1 MKETNSEVR
10 EKLARLRALMNERG
24 AGACVLRRTASLA
37 WITGGASTWVNTANG
52 EGPVTAIVT
61 PERHLLVTN
70 NIEEPRLREE
80 EGLVDAGWH
89 IETDPWYGPARGLA
103 EILADC
109 GVVGGRPDTSGA
121 PGRPGVPT
129 TPSVGVDLGLELPGF
144 TVHSV
149 AGQLARLRSRLLP
162 VEQER
167 AVALGANCGAAMKD
181 ACERVQ
187 PGQSEHEIAAL
198 LWEQT
203 QRRGIQA
210 VVNLV
215 AVDER
220 IHRYRH
226 PLPTEKKLQRH
237 AMLVLC
243 GRRHGLVLSITR
255 LLHFGPVPDE
265 IRRRQQAVA
274 AVDAAMI
281 AASRPGVTTGGVLAQ
296 AVTAYA
302 DAGFEG
308 AWRDH
313 HQGGVAAYEPR
324 EYLAMP
330 DAPDLLQPG
339 MICAWN
345 PSLPG
350 AKSEDSILVSED
362 GPQVLTAIADWP
374 VLATAPAP
382 AAPAGAPAR
391 PDILQR

>member
-10 EKLARLRALMNERG
+10 EKLAGLRVLMNKQG
-24 AGACVLRRTASLA
+24 LAACVLRRTASLA

-61 PERHLLVTN
+61 PDRNLLLTN

-80 EGLVDAGWH
+80 EGLVDAGWS

-109 GVVGGRPDTSGA
+109 GVASGQSSAPATGAVGADI
-121 PGRPGVPT
+121 
-129 TPSVGVDLGLELPGF
+129 GLELPGF
-144 TVHSV
+144 SV
-149 AGQLARLRSRLLP
+149 QNIGGQLARLRSRLLP

-167 AVALGANCGAAMKD
+167 AVALGADCAAVMKE
-181 ACERVQ
+181 ACEAVQ

-198 LWEQT
+198 LWECS

-226 PLPTEKKLQRH
+226 PLPTGKVLQRH

-243 GRRHGLVLSITR
+243 GRRHGLLQSITR
-255 LLHFGPVPDE
+255 ILHFGPVPDE

-281 AASRPGVTTGGVLAQ
+281 GASRPGVTTGEVLAR
-296 AVTAYA
+296 AVAAYA
-302 DAGFEG
+302 DAGHEG
-308 AWRDH
+308 AWHDH

-330 DAPDLLQPG
+330 DSPDLLHAG

-362 GPQVLTAIADWP
+362 GPRVLTEIADWP
-374 VLATAPAP
+374 VLATAPAK

>member
-1 MKETNSEVR
+1 MKETNNEVR
-10 EKLARLRALMNERG
+10 EKLTLLRGVMSEHGLA
-24 AGACVLRRTASLA
+24 ACVLRRTASLA

-61 PERHLLVTN
+61 PDRNLLLTN
-70 NIEEPRLREE
+70 NIEEPRLRIE
-80 EGLVDAGWH
+80 EGLVDAGWS
-89 IETDPWYGPARGLA
+89 IETDPWYGPPRGLA

-109 GVVGGRPDTSGA
+109 GVASGQSSAAGAVG
-121 PGRPGVPT
+121 
-129 TPSVGVDLGLELPGF
+129 VGVDVGLELPGF
-144 TVHSV
+144 SV
-149 AGQLARLRSRLLP
+149 QNIGGQLARLRSRLLP

-167 AVALGANCGAAMKD
+167 AVALGADCAAVMKE
-181 ACERVQ
+181 ACEAVR
-187 PGQSEHEIAAL
+187 PGQSEYEIAAL
-198 LWEQT
+198 LWECS

-226 PLPTEKKLQRH
+226 PLPTGKVLQRH

-243 GRRHGLVLSITR
+243 GRRHGLLQSITR
-255 LLHFGPVPDE
+255 ILHFGPVPDE

-274 AVDAAMI
+274 AVDAALI
-281 AASRPGVTTGGVLAQ
+281 GASRPGVTTGEVLAR
-296 AVTAYA
+296 AVAAYA
-302 DAGFEG
+302 DAGHEG

-330 DAPDLLQPG
+330 DSPDLLHAG

-362 GPQVLTAIADWP
+362 GPRVLTEIAGWP
-374 VLATAPAP
+374 MIATTPS
-382 AAPAGAPAR
+382 R